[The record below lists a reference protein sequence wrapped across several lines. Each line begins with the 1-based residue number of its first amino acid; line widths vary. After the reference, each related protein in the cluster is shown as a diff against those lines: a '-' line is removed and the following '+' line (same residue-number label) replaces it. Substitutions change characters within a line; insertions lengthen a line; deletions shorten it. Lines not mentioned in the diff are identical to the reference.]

1 MLRINIYNEHNP
13 KNHIK
18 KIQLKNHIQKIQVKN
33 QIKKKKYD
41 LKNQDNNPKRE
52 QDHIR

>member
-18 KIQLKNHIQKIQVKN
+18 KIQLKNHIHTSQKPY
-33 QIKKKKYD
+33 KKKKIR
-41 LKNQDNNPKRE
+41 LKKSRQ
-52 QDHIR
+52 